1 MPAYRTYLLYRA
13 VRAFAAN
20 TAFTLNLVYQIRTV
34 GLGPFELVMVGTVLE
49 VTCLLA
55 QVPTGV
61 IADLYSRRASVI
73 VGCLLTGGGTLIEG
87 LVPAYLAVLA
97 ASVVWGVGATC
108 IDGAEEAWVADELG
122 EDRAG
127 AVFTRGSQAG
137 RAAAVLG
144 IGASVALAGV
154 RLNLP
159 LLVGGALWLLLGVG
173 LLLVMPE
180 RNFRPAPAA
189 LRGTLPAVR
198 AQVAAGARVIRGRRV
213 LVQLLG
219 ATLLIGMSSEGLDR
233 LGQAHFLADLRFP
246 SAGTPLVWF
255 GVLGVAALLG
265 SIALTEAV
273 RHRTDALR
281 PAGVGRTLVAFQ
293 AAATVAVVVFGLAGS
308 FWLAAAA
315 YLLVDML
322 RTASGPLMSTWLVSQ
337 TEPATRATVF
347 SVAGQADAAGEIA
360 GGLPIGYIG
369 SRVSIRAALVAVSLF
384 LVPAVGLL
392 YRAAGRTRPPARRP
406 APVVGSATV
415 TATVHRADGCPQAGN
430 PRG

>member
-1 MPAYRTYLLYRA
+1 LPAYRTYLLYRA

-49 VTCLLA
+49 VTCLVA

-61 IADLYSRRASVI
+61 IADLYSRRLSVV
-73 VGCLLTGGGTLIEG
+73 VGCLLTGAGTLVEG

-127 AVFTRGSQAG
+127 AAFTRGSQVG

-159 LLVGGALWLLLGVG
+159 LLIGGALWLLLGAG
-173 LLLVMPE
+173 LPLVMPE
-180 RNFRPAPAA
+180 HNFRPAPGAR
-189 LRGTLPAVR
+189 RGTLPAVR
-198 AQVAAGARVIRGRRV
+198 AQAVAGARAVRGRWV

-233 LGQAHFLADLRFP
+233 LGQAHFLADLPFP
-246 SAGTPLVWF
+246 SPGTPLVWL
-255 GVLGVAALLG
+255 GALGVAAMLG
-265 SIALTEAV
+265 SIALTQAV

-281 PAGVGRTLVAFQ
+281 PAGAGRTLVAFQ
-293 AAATVAVVVFGLAGS
+293 AAATVAIVVFALAGS

-322 RTASGPLMSTWLVSQ
+322 RAASDPLMSTWLVSQ

-347 SVAGQADAAGEIA
+347 SIAGQANAAGEIA
-360 GGLPIGYIG
+360 GGLPIGYVG

-392 YRAAGRTRPPARRP
+392 YRAAGRLGPAAP
-406 APVVGSATV
+406 AAGSATV
-415 TATVHRADGCPQAGN
+415 TAAVHRAGGCPQAGN
-430 PRG
+430 SGG